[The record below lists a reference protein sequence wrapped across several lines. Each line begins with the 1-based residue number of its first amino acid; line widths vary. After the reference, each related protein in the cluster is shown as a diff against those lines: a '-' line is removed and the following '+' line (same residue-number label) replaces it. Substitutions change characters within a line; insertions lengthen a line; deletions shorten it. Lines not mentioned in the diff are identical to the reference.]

1 MRLIDAD
8 ALKEKS
14 YWECYSD
21 PDDDYEYVLVTDIDR
36 APTIDAVHIV
46 RCNDCKWFDPS
57 SPSGTIEPIVYR
69 CKAYGT
75 YHIPEFF
82 CSIGERRTDAN

>member
-1 MRLIDAD
+1 MRIIDAD

-36 APTIDAVHIV
+36 EPTIDAVPVV
-46 RCNDCKWFDPS
+46 RCKDC
-57 SPSGTIEPIVYR
+57 IYR
-69 CKAYGT
+69 FTSCPMIHWRQNGYI
-75 YHIPEFF
+75 HFF
-82 CSIGERRTDAN
+82 TEDTDYCSKGRKYEN